1 MLDLG
6 SPRWLALETSH
17 GTLPHLAE
25 AVRTVLARG
34 LDGREWPALYELLI
48 HQGTI
53 FPAAY
58 AVLPHVIA
66 HAASREPATLASFW
80 TDIGFVL
87 GAPDKRP
94 VSEVPADLVA
104 GFEAAL
110 PVALPL
116 ALRAFEAARAGQPAV
131 YRGAAILRSSQASY
145 LALACVALARHHVG
159 QLMWAFL
166 DPPEVSEELVNA
178 MCPECEVDLTWLH
191 HGAGIIEEGHADDPV
206 PQPAL
211 VLPLVPKLAGKP
223 GPWATLAAAFDLETR
238 FGPIARAVALAGVP
252 SDAPDRTVICLVSAL
267 VATHGELDW
276 ATRLARLASSM
287 RCPACSAVSLFVD
300 CLPELDV

>member
-17 GTLPHLAE
+17 GTIPHLGD

-34 LDGREWPALYELLI
+34 FDGREWPALYELLI

-53 FPAAY
+53 YPAAY

-66 HAASREPATLASFW
+66 HAATREPATLASFW
-80 TDIGFVL
+80 TDVGFLL
-87 GAPDKRP
+87 GAPDKRQ
-94 VSEVPADLVA
+94 VAAVPADLVA

-110 PVALPL
+110 PVALAL
-116 ALRAFEAARAGQPAV
+116 ALVAFASAGGRPPM
-131 YRGAAILRSSQASY
+131 YRGAPILPSSQASY

-166 DPPEVSEELVNA
+166 DPPELSDELVNA
-178 MCPECEVDLTWLH
+178 MCPECEEELVWLH
-191 HGAGIIEEGHADDPV
+191 HGAGIIEERHADDPV
-206 PQPAL
+206 PQPPL
-211 VLPLVPKLAGKP
+211 VLPLAPKLAGKP
-223 GPWATLAAAFDLETR
+223 GPWAELAGSFDLETR
-238 FGPIARAVALAGVP
+238 FGPIARAVARAGVP
-252 SDAPDRTVICLVSAL
+252 SDAPDRTVICLVAAM